1 MAVSEW
7 GIQPSEYWQVS
18 PKEIGEIMRF
28 NTPAQTHNGIDVA
41 FWDDL
46 VERSNGEGFI

>member
-7 GIQPSEYWQVS
+7 GIAPSEYWNMS
-18 PKEIGEIMRF
+18 PREIGEIMRF
-28 NTPAQTHNGIDVA
+28 NKPPEMHNGINVE

-46 VERSNGEGFI
+46 IERSNGEGFI